1 MFPRSR
7 RSELDPV
14 PERLPLA
21 LRATALGLVA
31 VLALGVL
38 VFRLWALQV
47 LQTQQ
52 NVAQAQAE
60 PIRYTRIPAERGEI
74 FDADMRPLVTNRQEY
89 ELEITPA
96 DYPDLASPTE
106 CTGLTRKDF
115 AELKAK
121 PGCALLARVAF
132 VLDEPLAKVWTAFRQ
147 GWPTSLGATPIPVA
161 QNLTYNQLAYMSERQ
176 RSFVGV
182 QVTQTWRRAYPM
194 QAVLGPIAP
203 NILGYVG
210 PVSET
215 DLKNPWFR
223 AEHLPRDGTVGKM
236 GVEQSYD
243 GELRGVD
250 GQVAQTFNAFNEPV
264 GQARLVRAPQ
274 PGDDLRLTI
283 NAHLQAVAQQ
293 AVEYGIHVAQADS
306 TDGFLSNQGAIVA
319 MNPDTGAIL
328 AMASLPLW
336 KNSVANNTASKAFA
350 WLVSPKNKMAPM
362 VDRAFG
368 AAFPAG
374 STFKPMTAT
383 AAWENGIIGPG
394 SSLDCPGVY
403 YSKYARDHIAFHNWN
418 PDSSG
423 VIGLSTALEI
433 SCDTFFYQLGDDFFG
448 HPMSTHG
455 AGFQQWLEKLGY
467 GHAPQLDMFG
477 VSPGLVPT
485 PAWKAQNFKWGGN
498 PCKISPYCKTPQEA
512 AQLQIWE
519 PGDDI
524 NMAIGQGYLL
534 VSPLQ
539 MAVAYSA
546 LENGGTVVTP
556 HVVGAILNPAN
567 HAVIRTIAPKP
578 KAELHLPS
586 SLLNEIDDGLYLA
599 THSPSGTS
607 SAVFGHFSPTVY
619 GKTGTAQVPGD
630 CTAATG
636 PNCPVDDAWWVG
648 WAQQGNRKLVV
659 AAFIRDGG
667 EGGVAAAPAALRVF
681 EAYFH
686 EKLTSVVGVDVSH

>member
-1 MFPRSR
+1 M
-7 RSELDPV
+7 

-21 LRATALGLVA
+21 LRAAALGLVA
-31 VLALGVL
+31 ALALGVL

-47 LQTQQ
+47 LHTPQ
-52 NVAQAQAE
+52 NVAQAQTE
-60 PIRYTRIPAERGEI
+60 SVRHTRIPAERGEI
-74 FDADMRPLVTNRQEY
+74 FDADMRPLVTNHQEL
-89 ELEITPA
+89 ELEIDPTDWPA
-96 DYPDLASPTE
+96 LSSPAE
-106 CTGLTRKDF
+106 CRGLTRRDR
-115 AELKAK
+115 AELRAR
-121 PGCALLARVAF
+121 PACAVLARVAF
-132 VLDEPLAKVWTAFRQ
+132 VLNEPLPKVWKAFRK
-147 GWPTSLGATPIPVA
+147 GWPTSLGSTPIPIA
-161 QNLTYNQLAYMSERQ
+161 QNITYTQLAFIKERPHA
-176 RSFVGV
+176 FAGV
-182 QVTQTWRRAYPM
+182 QFTQTWQRSYPM
-194 QAVLGPIAP
+194 ESTLGPIAP
-203 NILGYVG
+203 DILGYVG
-210 PVSET
+210 QVAPS

-223 AEHLPRDGTVGKM
+223 AEHLPHDGTVGKM
-236 GVEQSYD
+236 GVEKSYD
-243 GELRGVD
+243 ARLRGVD
-250 GQVAQTFNAFNEPV
+250 GQVSQEFNAFNEPV
-264 GQARLVRAPQ
+264 GQAYVTRAAQ

-283 NAHLQAVAQQ
+283 NAHLQAVAQD
-293 AVEYGIHVAQADS
+293 AVAYGIHIAQADS
-306 TDGFLSNQGAIVA
+306 PDGFLSNQGAIVA
-319 MNPDTGAIL
+319 MNPQNGAIV

-336 KNSVANNTASKAFA
+336 KNSVTTQPPPQKAFA
-350 WLVSPKNKMAPM
+350 RLVSPKNAMSPM

-368 AAFPAG
+368 SAFPAG

-394 SSLDCPGVY
+394 SALECPGY
-403 YSKYARDHIAFHNWN
+403 YESKYATDHHKFFNWN
-418 PDSSG
+418 PISSG
-423 VIGLSTALEI
+423 LINLPTALEI
-433 SCDTFFYQLGDDFFG
+433 SCDTFFYQLGDDFYG
-448 HPMSTHG
+448 HPMATHG
-455 AGFQQWLEKLGY
+455 AGFQRWLEKLGY

-485 PAWKAQNFKWGGN
+485 PAWKAQYFQWGGN

-524 NMAIGQGYLL
+524 NMAIGQGYLE

-546 LENGGTVVTP
+546 LENGGKVVTP

-567 HAVIRTIAPKP
+567 HAVIRSIHPKP
-578 KAELHLPS
+578 QRQLHLS
-586 SLLNEIDDGLYLA
+586 STFLSEIDQGLFLA
-599 THSPSGTS
+599 THSTNGTS

-619 GKTGTAQVPGD
+619 GKTGTAQVPQD

-636 PNCPVDDAWWVG
+636 PGCPVDDAWWVG
-648 WAQQGNRKLVV
+648 WAQQGSKQLVV